1 MTVAIQASKKISYLV
16 IISCMRTKKVKF
28 VAHES
33 KDKVSGLLMMP
44 RQAEAILVLGH
55 GAGAGMHHE
64 NMENIAGELAKLKI
78 GTFRYQFPF
87 MERGG
92 GRDSEAVSLAT
103 VNQAILKA
111 SELVDD
117 LPLFAGGHSFG
128 GRMTSL
134 AAASPDFPTDV
145 NGLIFFAFPLHAPNK
160 PSDTRAAHLKSIK
173 IPMLF
178 LSGTRDALA
187 SLDLLQPV
195 VKKLK
200 RKAKIH
206 LLDTA
211 NHGYKIL
218 KRTRKSEEDVFAE
231 MARVAKQWIGGK

>member
-1 MTVAIQASKKISYLV
+1 MK
-16 IISCMRTKKVKF
+16 TKKLKF
-28 VAHES
+28 LAHES
-33 KDKVSGLLMMP
+33 KDKVSGFLMMP
-44 RQAEAILVLGH
+44 RQAEALLVLGH

-64 NMENIAGELAKLKI
+64 NMENIASELAKVNI

-103 VNQAILKA
+103 VNRAIMKA
-111 SELVDD
+111 RDLLDD
-117 LPLFAGGHSFG
+117 LPIYAGGHSFG

-134 AAASPDFPTDV
+134 AAACPDFPEDV

-195 VKKLK
+195 VKQLG

-218 KRTRKSEEDVFAE
+218 KRTRKSEEDIFSE
-231 MARVAKQWIGGK
+231 MARVAKHWIDGKLRVES

>member
-1 MTVAIQASKKISYLV
+1 MKSKKL
-16 IISCMRTKKVKF
+16 KF
-28 VAHES
+28 IAHES
-33 KDKVSGLLMMP
+33 KGKVSGLLMKP
-44 RQAEAILVLGH
+44 RKAEALLVLGH
-55 GAGAGMHHE
+55 GAGAGMRHE
-64 NMENIAGELAKLKI
+64 NMENIANELAKVNI

-92 GRDSEAVSLAT
+92 GRDSEVVSLAT

-111 SELVDD
+111 MELVDD
-117 LPLFAGGHSFG
+117 LPIFAGGHSFG

-134 AAASPDFPTDV
+134 AAASPDFPADV
-145 NGLIFFAFPLHAPNK
+145 KGLIFFAFPLHAPNK
-160 PSDTRAAHLKSIK
+160 PSDTRAAHLASIM

-200 RKAKIH
+200 CKAQIH
-206 LLDTA
+206 LIDTA

-218 KRTRKSEEDVFAE
+218 KRTRDSEEDVFVE
-231 MARVAKQWIGGK
+231 MARVAKTWIDKTSTKD